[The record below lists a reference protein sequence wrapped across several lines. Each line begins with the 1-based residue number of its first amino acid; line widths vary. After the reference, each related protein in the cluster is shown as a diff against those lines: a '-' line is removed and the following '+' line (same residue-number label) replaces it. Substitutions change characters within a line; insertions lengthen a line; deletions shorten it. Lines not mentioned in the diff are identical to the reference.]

1 MSQIALALL
10 QAPLFRQHV
19 APQGHPE
26 SPERLLAVEAGVSGA
41 LAQLPDVSLRPL
53 SPRAATR
60 AELERAHSAGH
71 IDTLMAIQGRSGYLD
86 GDTFY
91 SSGSLQAALAAAGG
105 AVDLTDQLLDRKAQ
119 LGLLLARPPGHHA
132 TFDTA
137 MGFCLINNVAV
148 AAAHALQRG
157 VRRVLILDWDVHH
170 GNGTQD
176 IFYTTD
182 QVLYFSVH
190 QNPWYPGTGQAHEI
204 GSGTGLGY
212 NFNVPLS
219 RGAGDN
225 EYFALWQRALLPL
238 IDQYKPE
245 LLLISAGYDAHARD
259 PLGHMRISSEG
270 FGQLAQ
276 AVAQRAAPLCPVGLV
291 LEGGYDLTA
300 LEESMAQTTLGLAAG
315 TRGTA
320 APALASP
327 VTASQQH
334 SAEIHAAIA
343 AHTGH
348 FQL

>member
-1 MSQIALALL
+1 
-10 QAPLFRQHV
+10 
-19 APQGHPE
+19 
-26 SPERLLAVEAGVSGA
+26 
-41 LAQLPDVSLRPL
+41 
-53 SPRAATR
+53 
-60 AELERAHSAGH
+60 
-71 IDTLMAIQGRSGYLD
+71 
-86 GDTFY
+86 
-91 SSGSLQAALAAAGG
+91 
-105 AVDLTDQLLDRKAQ
+105 VDLADLLLDRQAQ
-119 LGLLLARPPGHHA
+119 LGLLLVRPPGHHA

-148 AAAHALQRG
+148 AAAHAVQRSA
-157 VRRVLILDWDVHH
+157 RRVLIVDWDVHH

-190 QNPWYPGTGQAHEI
+190 QNPWYPGTGHAREI
-204 GSGTGLGY
+204 GADKGLGY
-212 NFNVPLS
+212 NFNVPFS

-225 EYFALWQRALLPL
+225 EYFALWQRVLLPL

-259 PLGHMRISSEG
+259 PLGHMRISSQG

-276 AVAQRAAPLCPVGLV
+276 AVAQRAAPHCPVGLL

-315 TRGTA
+315 ARGEAGA
-320 APALASP
+320 AFATPVAASKP
-327 VTASQQH
+327 H
-334 SAEIHAAIA
+334 SAEIDAAIA
-343 AHTGH
+343 AHAGH